1 MADPRDDPAP
11 DSDPATGP
19 DRERE
24 RDRDPDAAPDWLVVY
39 GSLMRGLPAPS
50 DGSGA
55 LDTGTGAGPPAPAF
69 PVDLLDRLGVGA
81 RLRFAGPCRV
91 AGELFDLGPYPALR
105 PPSSAAASVC
115 GQLHAILDT
124 SALEV
129 LDAFEGYDPR
139 DPTGSDYLRV
149 RVVLEAPRGIRAW
162 IYVYNRPLDPARRV
176 ASGDWR
182 RHLAE
187 RRNSPHVPGSALLT
201 TSACELRTTDRR
213 ATLEDLEEEDGWDS

>member
-1 MADPRDDPAP
+1 MAEPRAGSASVSDPEREHAP
-11 DSDPATGP
+11 DAVS
-19 DRERE
+19 
-24 RDRDPDAAPDWLVVY
+24 DWLVVY
-39 GSLMRGLPAPS
+39 GSLMRGLPATTEPFDS
-50 DGSGA
+50 VENPAGA
-55 LDTGTGAGPPAPAF
+55 APREIQQ

-81 RLRFAGPCRV
+81 SLRFAGPCRV

-105 PPSSAAASVC
+105 RASEAAASVC
-115 GQLHAILDT
+115 GELHAILDA

-139 DPTGSDYLRV
+139 DPAGSDYLRE
-149 RVVLEAPRGIRAW
+149 RVVLEFPRGIRAW

-187 RRNSPHVPGSALLT
+187 RRASPHAPGAPLLT
-201 TSACELRTTDRR
+201 TSECEPRTTDRR
-213 ATLEDLEEEDGWDS
+213 ATIEEEERWDS